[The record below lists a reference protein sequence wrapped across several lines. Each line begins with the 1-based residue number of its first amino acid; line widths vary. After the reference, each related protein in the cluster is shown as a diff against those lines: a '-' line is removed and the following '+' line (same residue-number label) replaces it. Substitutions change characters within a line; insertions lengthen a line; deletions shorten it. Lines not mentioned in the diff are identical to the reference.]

1 MAPITNSLVFR
12 LFDDKTLRMRAMTV
26 MILVGMSG
34 FILGPLLGGTALAHV
49 RWEWLLLVNAP
60 IALIAFVGVRLG
72 VPADDPDG
80 LTEDRL
86 DLPGALLSITA
97 IGLACWS
104 LTSGVEHGWS
114 SALTVASIVGAVLAG
129 VGFVGHE
136 RRTASPMLDLGLFT
150 NGTVRGAVIAQV
162 GTAIAMASV
171 MFGLI
176 LHFQFAYGWSP
187 VRAGLANLPIIVT
200 MILATP
206 LSEGLAARF
215 GHRIACLV
223 GALAL
228 AGSLAGLAWGVEHGY
243 PAIAAAMVVMTVG
256 LRTVM
261 TICAIALVDAMPA
274 NRTSMGASL
283 NDTAQEIG
291 TSVGT
296 AVVGTMIAALVTAQA
311 PGRHLERR
319 ARAVV
324 LPRRADHLRRAG
336 RRGRRGGGRGSADPH
351 RLALDGGA
359 PGRAGVRRRGRV
371 PRRGSHMRGR
381 SRHGTRRSWVHP
393 RPGPRGQAPADG
405 GLSGRRGRS
414 GPGWSAPD
422 RLGGARRDD
431 GGVTAGRDGTGGDPG
446 GRRAPHGQGA
456 HTHRVGVAGRAP
468 VLEHQFGL
476 FARGEGAGADLA
488 DLVALE
494 HQADGHVDLES
505 ARSSGRLPSVD
516 RLFATDPEGRP
527 PVVSKGHVSDRT
539 PPHLPCRVCGMGG

>member
-1 MAPITNSLVFR
+1 MSSTTAVTPSPSRTYPSLRAAWIPMAALCLAFFVEMVDNTLLSIALPTIGRDLGSGTTALQWVTGAYSLTFGGLLLTAGSIADRFGRRRVLQVGLAAFGLLSLLVVLVDSADELIALRAALGVAAAAMAPITNSLVFR

-60 IALIAFVGVRLG
+60 IALVAFVGVRLG
-72 VPADDPDG
+72 VPADDPEG
-80 LTEDRL
+80 LTDDRL
-86 DLPGALLSITA
+86 DVPGTLLSITA

-104 LTSGVEHGWS
+104 LTSGVEHGWLS
-114 SALTVASIVGAVLAG
+114 DLTLASVAGAVLAG
-129 VGFVGHE
+129 AGFVWHE
-136 RRTASPMLDLGLFT
+136 RRTVSPMLDLGLFA

-200 MILATP
+200 MIVATP

-243 PAIAAAMVVMTVG
+243 PAIAAAMVVMTIG

-296 AVVGTMIAALVTAQA
+296 AVVGTLIAALVTAQLPA
-311 PGRHLERR
+311 GTWSSALVQSFFHGERITY
-319 ARAVV
+319 AVLAVV
-324 LPRRADHLRRAG
+324 
-336 RRGRRGGGRGSADPH
+336 
-351 RLALDGGA
+351 
-359 PGRAGVRRRGRV
+359 
-371 PRRGSHMRGR
+371 
-381 SRHGTRRSWVHP
+381 
-393 RPGPRGQAPADG
+393 
-405 GLSGRRGRS
+405 
-414 GPGWSAPD
+414 
-422 RLGGARRDD
+422 
-431 GGVTAGRDGTGGDPG
+431 
-446 GRRAPHGQGA
+446 
-456 HTHRVGVAGRAP
+456 VGVVA
-468 VLEHQFGL
+468 V
-476 FARGEGAGADLA
+476 AGALTLTDA
-488 DLVALE
+488 RTAEE
-494 HQADGHVDLES
+494 H
-505 ARSSGRLPSVD
+505 
-516 RLFATDPEGRP
+516 
-527 PVVSKGHVSDRT
+527 PVEV
-539 PPHLPCRVCGMGG
+539 PAA